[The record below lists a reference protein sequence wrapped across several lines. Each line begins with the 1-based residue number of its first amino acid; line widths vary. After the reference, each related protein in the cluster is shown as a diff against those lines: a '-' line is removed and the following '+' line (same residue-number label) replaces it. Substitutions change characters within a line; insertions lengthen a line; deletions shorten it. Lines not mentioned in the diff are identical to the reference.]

1 MWRLSEKLKE
11 IAIRL
16 SDEEYMD
23 YVKSG
28 QSLYD
33 KRTARKITD
42 GEYVRWVFMLG
53 EYFKGQS
60 VAE

>member
-1 MWRLSEKLKE
+1 MKE

-16 SDEEYMD
+16 SDEEYID

-28 QSLYD
+28 QSLYH

-42 GEYVRWVFMLG
+42 EEYVRWVFTLG

>member
-1 MWRLSEKLKE
+1 MKE

-28 QSLYD
+28 ESLYH
-33 KRTARKITD
+33 KRTAREITD
-42 GEYVRWVFMLG
+42 EEYVRWVFMLG
-53 EYFKGQS
+53 KYFKGQS

>member
-16 SDEEYMD
+16 SDGEYID
-23 YVKSG
+23 YMKSG
-28 QSLYD
+28 QSLYH

-42 GEYVRWVFMLG
+42 EEYVRWVFMLD